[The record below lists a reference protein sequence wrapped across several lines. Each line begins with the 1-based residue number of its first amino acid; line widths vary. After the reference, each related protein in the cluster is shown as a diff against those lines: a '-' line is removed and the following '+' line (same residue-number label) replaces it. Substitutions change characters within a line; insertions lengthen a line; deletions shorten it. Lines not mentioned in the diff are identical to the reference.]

1 MRRLKKKLS
10 RPRAPWDSARLED
23 ETKLLKEFGL
33 RRKREIWSAEERVRN
48 FRRRARS
55 LIAMKDD
62 NKIQILLDRL
72 VYLGLIQKG
81 QGLDHVLQLKAGELL
96 NRRLQTLVFKK
107 GFASSVKEARQRI
120 THGHIFVEGRK
131 MVFPAYIV
139 PVDKENLIDLKGGK
153 Q

>member
-1 MRRLKKKLS
+1 MRRLRKKLS
-10 RPRAPWDSARLED
+10 RPRTPWDSVRLED

-55 LIAMKDD
+55 LIAVK
-62 NKIQILLDRL
+62 NEEKTQILLDRL

-81 QGLDHVLQLKAGELL
+81 QGLDQVLQLKVGELL
-96 NRRLQTLVFKK
+96 NRRLQTLVFNK
-107 GFASSVKEARQRI
+107 GFASTVKEARQRI
-120 THGHIFVEGRK
+120 THGHIFVSERK
-131 MVFPAYIV
+131 MIFPAYIV
-139 PVDKENLIDLKGGK
+139 PVDKENLINVKGGK

>member
-1 MRRLKKKLS
+1 MRRFKKKLS

-23 ETKLLKEFGL
+23 ENKLLKEFGL

-48 FRRRARS
+48 FRRSARS
-55 LIAMKDD
+55 LIAVKDD

-81 QGLDHVLQLKAGELL
+81 QGLDQVLQLKAGELL

-107 GFASSVKEARQRI
+107 GFASSVKEARQMI

-139 PVDKENLIDLKGGK
+139 PVDKENLIDVKGGK